1 MARKGGSF
9 YFSCT
14 VTVERVKTGDPL
26 EASRKKPEDEEL
38 CGLPAPQQIRCSES
52 AYITST
58 SPAIVCLRLPLIHSF
73 IHQRDTAFL

>member
-14 VTVERVKTGDPL
+14 VTVERVTGDLL
-26 EASRKKPEDEEL
+26 EASRKRPGDEEL

-58 SPAIVCLRLPLIHSF
+58 LPAVVRLRLPLIHSF
-73 IHQRDTAFL
+73 IHQRDTTFL